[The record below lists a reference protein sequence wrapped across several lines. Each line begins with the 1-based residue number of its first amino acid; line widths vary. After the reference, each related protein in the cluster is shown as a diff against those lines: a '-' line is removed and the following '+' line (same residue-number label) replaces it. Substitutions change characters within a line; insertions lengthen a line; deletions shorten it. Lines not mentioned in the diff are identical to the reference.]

1 MQEAAWPTS
10 SVRMTLVM
18 SSLPREI
25 LPPANTERYPRV
37 CRDGRDVLQINV
49 GPQTDK
55 SHDAIKR
62 AGIEVVEPESL
73 RYFRRDRALAARGR
87 AVNRNYR
94 NLSLHFC
101 HQKTSSIKE

>member
-1 MQEAAWPTS
+1 M
-10 SVRMTLVM
+10 
-18 SSLPREI
+18 
-25 LPPANTERYPRV
+25 

>member
-1 MQEAAWPTS
+1 MG
-10 SVRMTLVM
+10 
-18 SSLPREI
+18 
-25 LPPANTERYPRV
+25 
-37 CRDGRDVLQINV
+37 RDGRDVLQINV

-62 AGIEVVEPESL
+62 AGIEVVEPKSL
-73 RYFRRDRALAARGR
+73 RHFRRDRALTASGR